1 MKFNYNKIL
10 KENKP
15 YIIAEIGVNHE
26 CSIKKAKKLILLSKK
41 GGADAAK
48 FQTYKASKL
57 AMINS
62 KAYWNTKK
70 EKTKSQYELFSKFDK
85 FDYKDYVNLA
95 RYCKTIKIDFLSTPF
110 DTDAVDMLSP
120 LVSAFKISSSDI
132 TNYPLIKKI
141 SNTKKPV
148 IISTGASTLEE
159 IKNTVRI
166 LKKKT
171 KKIVIMHCILNYP
184 TSDSDANLKMI
195 SSLKNNFKDYVIGYS
210 DHTLPDKNMLNINT
224 AFTLGAKVIE
234 KHFTLNKKQ
243 KGNDHYHAMDIN
255 DLKIL
260 KNNLKKTVQ
269 ILGNRN
275 KKEVLVS
282 EKKSRKFARRC
293 IVIKNDIKKGS
304 ILKEKDIIALRP
316 NVGISTIHWKTVIG
330 KRLKKN
336 LRASTVLRTKDIF

>member
-166 LKKKT
+166 LKKK
-171 KKIVIMHCILNYP
+171 N
-184 TSDSDANLKMI
+184 
-195 SSLKNNFKDYVIGYS
+195 
-210 DHTLPDKNMLNINT
+210 
-224 AFTLGAKVIE
+224 
-234 KHFTLNKKQ
+234 
-243 KGNDHYHAMDIN
+243 
-255 DLKIL
+255 
-260 KNNLKKTVQ
+260 
-269 ILGNRN
+269 
-275 KKEVLVS
+275 
-282 EKKSRKFARRC
+282 
-293 IVIKNDIKKGS
+293 
-304 ILKEKDIIALRP
+304 
-316 NVGISTIHWKTVIG
+316 
-330 KRLKKN
+330 
-336 LRASTVLRTKDIF
+336 